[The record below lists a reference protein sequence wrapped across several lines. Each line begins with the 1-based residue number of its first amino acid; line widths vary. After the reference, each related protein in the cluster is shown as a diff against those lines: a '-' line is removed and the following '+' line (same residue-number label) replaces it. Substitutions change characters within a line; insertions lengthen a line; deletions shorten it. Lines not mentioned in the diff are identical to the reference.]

1 MGSVSAGVGA
11 AIAPA
16 ATAALKLRAGG
27 GEADKSK
34 KTVACPNP
42 NPKLCSSSMGLEIN
56 NSQPKIVSGE
66 NGYTL
71 QDVPHLSD
79 YISHLPVR
87 ISLSLSQ
94 RKDYL

>member
-34 KTVACPNP
+34 KTVACP